1 MKEKLTFPDN
11 QKLEEFSANR
21 HALQEIQKSPT
32 GRNERTLD
40 SNSYIHEK

>member
-1 MKEKLTFPDN
+1 MTLPDT
-11 QKLEEFSANR
+11 QKLKEFSANR

-40 SNSYIHEK
+40 SNSYIYEK